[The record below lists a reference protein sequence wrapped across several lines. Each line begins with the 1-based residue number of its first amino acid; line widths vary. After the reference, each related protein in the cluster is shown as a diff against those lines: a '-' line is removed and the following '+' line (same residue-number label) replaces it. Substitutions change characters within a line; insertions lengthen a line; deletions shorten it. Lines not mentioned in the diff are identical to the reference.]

1 MSNIPQPCQWATAPI
16 QSCSEA
22 ASGPAL
28 PVEQIVHPMAPV
40 NLTDM
45 SAPSTLSPY
54 FSAWREMSLS
64 YGCPVCLEYSNRGY
78 IFRCAQTPARG
89 ATGYAHF
96 EKVQPPKY
104 ARLRLCTRHLKP
116 ALGPGP
122 ILFTCAVVVILQ
134 DAVCRPFSARV
145 CLLYDSLAM
154 FHATPVKLKVAVF
167 WVESASHK
175 KSQKVTI
182 GDMNCFL

>member
-1 MSNIPQPCQWATAPI
+1 MYPYGLQGVIKKELAGMTNIPQICQWAPAPI

-28 PVEQIVHPMAPV
+28 PVEQIVHPTAPV
-40 NLTDM
+40 NLTDL

-78 IFRCAQTPARG
+78 IFRFAQTPARG

-116 ALGPGP
+116 ALRPGP
-122 ILFTCAVVVILQ
+122 IVFTCAVVVILQ
-134 DAVCRPFSARV
+134 DAVCRPLSARV
-145 CLLYDSLAM
+145 CLLYDSLGNVSCD
-154 FHATPVKLKVAVF
+154 TCKI
-167 WVESASHK
+167 ESS
-175 KSQKVTI
+175 S
-182 GDMNCFL
+182 FLG